1 MAKVNLIQTNF
12 TAGELSPRMLGRV
25 DVARY
30 ANGAQLIE
38 NALVMIHGGAH
49 RVWGSR
55 FVAPAKYPDRK
66 AILIPYVFNRNQSY
80 MVEAGHLYM
89 RVYSRTGVL
98 LAELASP
105 YEEEMLADIEY
116 VQGADTMFIA
126 HPDVPVQRLRRST
139 DTAWSLA
146 PAPFITEPFAEV
158 GERPAAVLTLAS
170 TSVGTD
176 VTATAS
182 SSAFMPADVGREL
195 WSGTGVAVITSYVS
209 ATAVVIEIKGAFDA
223 SVLNGGDWTIKGS
236 PQTTITADKKEYVGD
251 IATLTLSAD
260 GWRSSDVGKWVRLN
274 GGLVKLTAVTSAT
287 VAQGK
292 IQKALT
298 ATVGVQANAWTLES
312 SQWGEDYGYPAS
324 VTLHEQRL
332 VCAGSPEFPQTV
344 WMSRTAE
351 YLNFEIGT
359 EDDDA
364 MSFVVSSDQI
374 NPIVH
379 LGQIQT
385 LVALTYGGEFTLTGG
400 TEKAITPTNIQVKN
414 QSVYGCNSVR
424 PLRIGNEL
432 YFMQRAGRKLR
443 AMAYRYDTDAY
454 GSPDMT
460 VLSEHI
466 TESGIIDMAYQQ
478 EPESIMWMVR
488 GDGLLATMTVD
499 RDQDVIGWSRQRT
512 DGPYEAVACVPVEDG
527 EAVWQVVQRTVDGQ
541 QVRYIERVDV
551 DAYTHCSITAADP
564 DGRSTW
570 DGLEHLEGKTVD
582 VLADGV
588 VMPHAV
594 VTDGQ
599 VSLER
604 TAQTVEI
611 GLPFTTRI
619 KTLTPEISTQT
630 GTAQGQNMRI
640 SEVSLR
646 FLQTIGC
653 RVNGD
658 VIAFRNFGPGPDV
671 LDSPL
676 QPFTG
681 LHRLEKLGWER
692 GEASVE
698 ITQDQPL
705 PFHLLAVIKGFQS

>member
-25 DVARY
+25 DVSRY

-38 NALVMIHGGAH
+38 NGLVMIHGGIK
-49 RVWGSR
+49 RTWGTR
-55 FVAPAKYPDRK
+55 FVAPTKFPNRK
-66 AILIPYVFNRNQSY
+66 SILVPYVFNRQQSY
-80 MVEAGHLYM
+80 MVEVGHLYM
-89 RVYSRTGVL
+89 RVYSRAGVL
-98 LAELASP
+98 LADLVSP
-105 YEEEMLADIEY
+105 YEEDMLDDFEY

-126 HPDVPVQRLRRST
+126 HPELPIHRLRRST
-139 DTAWSLA
+139 DTAWALA

-158 GERPAAVLTLAS
+158 GEKPNTTLTLAS
-170 TSVGTD
+170 TGVGTG
-176 VTATAS
+176 VNATAAG
-182 SSAFMPADVGREL
+182 SAFMAADVGREL
-195 WSGTGVAVITSYVS
+195 WAGTGVAVITSYVS
-209 ATAVVIEIKGAFDA
+209 ATAVVLEIKGAFDTA
-223 SVLNGGDWTIKGS
+223 TLAAGSWTIKGS
-236 PQTTITADKKEYVGD
+236 PQTTVTSDKKEYVGD
-251 IATLTLSAD
+251 TATLTLSAA
-260 GWRSSDVGKWVRLN
+260 GWRSTDVGKWVRLN
-274 GGLVKLTAVTSAT
+274 GGLVKLTSVSSAT
-287 VAQGK
+287 VALGK

-312 SQWGEDYGYPAS
+312 SQWGVAYGYPAAI
-324 VTLHEQRL
+324 TLHEQRL
-332 VCAGSPEFPQTV
+332 VCGGSPEFPQTV

-443 AMAYRYDTDAY
+443 AMAYKYETDAF
-454 GSPDMT
+454 GSPDMS
-460 VLSEHI
+460 VLAEHI
-466 TESGIIDMAYQQ
+466 TESGIVDMAYQQ

-488 GDGLLATMTVD
+488 GDGRLATMTTD
-499 RDQDVIGWSRQRT
+499 REQDVIGWSRQST
-512 DGPYEAVACVPVEDG
+512 DGLFEAVASIPVDEG
-527 EAVWQVVQRTVDGQ
+527 EAVWLVVRRQVNGQ
-541 QVRYIERVDV
+541 QVRYLERVDV
-551 DAYTHCSITAADP
+551 NAYTHSSITGSNPSGTD
-564 DGRSTW
+564 TW
-570 DGLEHLEGKTVD
+570 AGLAHLEGKTVD

-588 VMPHAV
+588 VMPQAV
-594 VTDGQ
+594 VTGGQ
-599 VSLER
+599 ITLGR
-604 TAQTVEI
+604 TAKTVEI

-630 GTAQGQNMRI
+630 GTAQGQNMRV

-646 FLQTIGC
+646 FLETIGC
-653 RVNGD
+653 RINGD
-658 VIAFRNFGPGPDV
+658 VVAFRNFGPDV

-681 LHRLEKLGWER
+681 VHRLENLGWER

-705 PFHLLAVIKGFQS
+705 PFHLLAVIKGFQSS